1 MKDDSMTVRKDGQTR
16 HMPGPWTVRESDKSI
31 RSCEG
36 DFIADCE
43 TVGICVTDGQAEAN
57 ARLIAAAPD
66 LEEWGEDALSCL
78 KEYRQY
84 GEEMRAIGRGFH
96 PTGIKGHSIEA
107 IISGLENAIRKAK
120 GE

>member
-1 MKDDSMTVRKDGQTR
+1 MTQKDLTARKDGQHT
-16 HMPGPWTVRESDKSI
+16 PGPWEADEYYITAGKD
-31 RSCEG
+31 RSG
-36 DFIADCE
+36 APITIACAPSGAFGNE
-43 TVGICVTDGQAEAN
+43 FSEAN

-84 GEEMRAIGRGFH
+84 AEGMRAIGRGFH
-96 PTGIKGHSIEA
+96 PVGMKGHSIDA
-107 IISGLENAIRKAK
+107 VICGLEAAIRKAK